1 MNRRISLF
9 LLAVSCILAAST
21 ATFASIPEPS
31 VLLYGTLSIG
41 GEPVGAGDD
50 VRLYAMVPEAPDEV
64 GSYLMGSNVN
74 AGNLYALQV
83 RLESLADGTQQS
95 NNRALVGQTV
105 QVFAEGDDV
114 PGGPVLLTNFKIC
127 ERGQVVNIDLPGT
140 VPGNLG
146 DFDGDCDVD
155 FDDLNPFVDVLLGN
169 NMTPS
174 AQVTADMNASGAAN
188 GADIELFV
196 QALLNN
202 G

>member
-1 MNRRISLF
+1 MLRPFR
-9 LLAVSCILAAST
+9 LLVYCAFPLICSFSFTI
-21 ATFASIPEPS
+21 ASIPEPS

-105 QVFAEGDDV
+105 QVFAEGNDV
-114 PGGPVLLTNFKIC
+114 PGGPLLLTNFKIC
-127 ERGQVVNIDLPGT
+127 ERGQVVNVDLPGT
-140 VPGNLG
+140 VAGSLG

-169 NMTPS
+169 NTTPS
-174 AQVTADMNASGAAN
+174 AQVTADMNASGQAN